1 MKVSLVQFSPV
12 WAAPAANRNR
22 LGELLADTPAT
33 DLIVLPEMFSTGFVT
48 EPAGI
53 AEKDGESL
61 RFMQETAAAHDC
73 AVAGSIATEIEG
85 SYRNR
90 FYFVYPDGREV
101 HYDKHHL
108 FTYGNEHQRFTA
120 GERPVVVNFRGVN
133 ILLQVCY
140 DLRFPVF
147 SRNRLL
153 PDGSALYDLALYVAS
168 WPESRMDAWDILL
181 RARAVENQCFVAG
194 VNRVGK
200 DPKDRYS
207 GHSTLIGPK
216 GQLLTNCKENKEE
229 ISTFYMDIPELL
241 AFRKQFPVLQDADN
255 Q

>member
-1 MKVSLVQFSPV
+1 MKVSLVQFSPA
-12 WAAPAANRNR
+12 WAAPAVNRKR
-22 LGELLADTPAT
+22 LGEFLTDIPAT

-73 AVAGSIATEIEG
+73 AVAGSMAVETEG

-90 FYFVYPDGREV
+90 FYFVYPDGREI

-108 FTYGNEHQRFTA
+108 FTYGNEHKRFTA
-120 GERPVVVNFRGVN
+120 GEQPVVVNYRGVN

-147 SRNRLL
+147 CRNRLL

-200 DPKDRYS
+200 DPGNSYS
-207 GHSTLIGPK
+207 GHSVLIGPK
-216 GQLLTNCKENKEE
+216 GQLLTNCKENEEE
-229 ISTFYMDIPELL
+229 ISTFDMDIPELL